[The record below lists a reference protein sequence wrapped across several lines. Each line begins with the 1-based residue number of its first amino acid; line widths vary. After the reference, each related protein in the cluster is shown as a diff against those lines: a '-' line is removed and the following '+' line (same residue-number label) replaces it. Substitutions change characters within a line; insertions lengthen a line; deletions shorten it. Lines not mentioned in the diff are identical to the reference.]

1 MFFLIVYL
9 WAQSD
14 WDINLDALSMIPE
27 ETSPLQDKL
36 LSGRFRF
43 SMTGKIGN
51 HTFWG
56 VAYEQTAIYQK
67 NSIIGFPQN
76 NQLRID
82 DWKHQLDSGR
92 DGIWS
97 HQIDRLYIQRDHG
110 SVRIV
115 AGRQAAG
122 HGNGRFFNPSDI
134 FMPLSPY
141 HLNTE
146 YKRGIDGLRMSW
158 SLPEDWEVEA
168 MYFFNEPGKN
178 MALLRTGGHLG
189 NMDLSVYIG
198 SSYGEDTCGWDLAWT
213 MGDSAF
219 YTEGL
224 TRRGENRDRPW
235 RLMGGFQRQLTPE
248 INLIVE
254 HLYDS
259 SGFSDFSFSGLPPI
273 PAEFL
278 LGEQFFLGNNHTAVA
293 MDLELSPLWH
303 AGLQAIHDFAGSSD
317 WIVLSLDWDVR
328 SYSSIRSGLLLPSG
342 PENSD
347 FGSFSSTL
355 FIECK
360 WYL

>member
-1 MFFLIVYL
+1 MLFLLMCL

-27 ETSPLQDKL
+27 ESTPLQDNL

-43 SMTGKIGN
+43 SMRGRIGE
-51 HTFWG
+51 HTSWG
-56 VAYEQTAIYQK
+56 LAYEQTAVYQK
-67 NSIIGFPQN
+67 NLMTVFPQN
-76 NQLRID
+76 NQLRYD

-92 DGIWS
+92 DGMWA
-97 HQIDRLYIQRDHG
+97 HQIDRLFVQQDYG
-110 SVRIV
+110 PVRIV
-115 AGRQAAG
+115 IGRQAAG

-134 FMPLSPY
+134 FIPLSPY

-168 MYFFNEPGKN
+168 MYFFNEPGQN
-178 MALLRTGGHLG
+178 MALLRTGTQLG
-189 NMDLSVYIG
+189 NMDISFYIG

-213 MGDSAF
+213 LGESAF
-219 YTEGL
+219 YTEGI
-224 TRRGENRDRPW
+224 TREGKNRDRPW

-259 SGFSDFSFSGLPPI
+259 SGFSDFSFSSPPLI
-273 PAEFL
+273 PREVF
-278 LGEQFFLGNNHTAVA
+278 LGEQFFLGNNHSAVS
-293 MDLELSPLWH
+293 MDFELSSLWH
-303 AGLQAIHDFAGSSD
+303 GGVQEIHDYAGSSD
-317 WIVLSLDWDVR
+317 WLDLSLDWDVR
-328 SYSSIRSGLLLPSG
+328 SYSSIRIGLLLPFG
-342 PENSD
+342 PKASD
-347 FGSFSSTL
+347 FGSFTST
-355 FIECK
+355 FFVEWK